1 MLEDARVEM
10 RTLSTIRV
18 RRSVTGIRELERIN
32 PIATPRMRGDN
43 WMRTRARWFRL
54 NPLCV
59 MCHANGFI
67 QLANQLDH
75 VIPLY
80 KGGADDESNYQSL
93 CVECHK
99 IKSAEERK

>member
-1 MLEDARVEM
+1 
-10 RTLSTIRV
+10 
-18 RRSVTGIRELERIN
+18 
-32 PIATPRMRGDN
+32 
-43 WMRTRARWFRL
+43 
-54 NPLCV
+54 

>member
-1 MLEDARVEM
+1 M
-10 RTLSTIRV
+10 
-18 RRSVTGIRELERIN
+18 TGIRELERIN
-32 PIATPRMRGDN
+32 PIATQRMRGDN
-43 WMRTRARWFRL
+43 WMRVRARWFRL

-59 MCHANGFI
+59 MCEANGFI

-93 CVECHK
+93 CVDCHK